1 VNLDTVEITYTP
13 KTNEVFERKDMG
25 QEENETVAECVPD
38 SIITVLA
45 TDYPNGFTFDT
56 TAVRLLSEKSG
67 VEVDSGIQTALK
79 RSLFCRDD
87 GIYFVLDIV
96 ANAKTRKEIREAAD
110 MFLDDYGCFE
120 VSELYALFIN
130 SLNEKSI
137 DGLKNFETFYQFI
150 NRRDVRCVS
159 HYGTR
164 IVRVQ
169 DKGIHD
175 LLASIAQKII
185 DITRNEFGGV
195 ISEDDL
201 RKRFPAF
208 GADLL
213 ANIIKEHAEELIK
226 TGINGIVCYQT
237 LDTLGLSDEFSVA
250 LTETLSEI
258 DDLGLLPS
266 EEALH
271 TALSLRMGLNFKAE
285 YNIPDDNT
293 FRRLIAAY
301 CKEAPK
307 REWTR
312 GIFVEARS

>member
-1 VNLDTVEITYTP
+1 VNLNTPSLVDLIGKLCRYCDVNLDTVEIAYTP
-13 KTNEVFERKDMG
+13 KTNKVFERKDAG
-25 QEENETVAECVPD
+25 QEENEAITEFIPA

-87 GIYFVLDIV
+87 GIYFLLDIV

-120 VSELYALFIN
+120 VSELYAPFIN
-130 SLNEKSI
+130 SLNEKRV
-137 DGLKNFETFYQFI
+137 DGLKNFETFYRFI
-150 NRRDVRCVS
+150 NRRDIRCVS

-169 DKGIHD
+169 DKGIH
-175 LLASIAQKII
+175 
-185 DITRNEFGGV
+185 
-195 ISEDDL
+195 
-201 RKRFPAF
+201 
-208 GADLL
+208 DLL

-258 DDLGLLPS
+258 DGLGLLPS

-271 TALSLRMGLNFKAE
+271 TALSLRIGLNFKAE
-285 YNIPDDNT
+285 YNIPDDKT
-293 FRRLIAAY
+293 FRRLVAAY

-307 REWTR
+307 REWIR
-312 GIFVEARS
+312 GIFVEAQG